1 MAIGLV
7 LASASPSRRM
17 LMKNAGLEFEAIPA
31 EIDEREI
38 EGRRENGGLGPME
51 LAAELAREKA
61 LDVSRR
67 LTSAIVVGCDQTMS
81 LGKRVFHKPIDIA
94 EARVNLMALRGR
106 THRLNSAVALARD
119 GDILWS
125 YVGVAELTMR
135 EFSEE
140 FLDLYLARMAEVVLR
155 SVGAYQLE
163 GEGIQL
169 FEKIEG
175 DYFTILGLPLLPML
189 AQLREL
195 GEIDA

>member
-17 LMKNAGLEFEAIPA
+17 LMKNAGLDFEAIPA

-38 EGRRENGGLGPME
+38 ERGSGGRCLGPVE
-51 LAAELAREKA
+51 LAAELAQQKA

-67 LTSAIVVGCDQTMS
+67 LPSAVVIGCDQTMS
-81 LGKRVFHKPIDIA
+81 LGDRIFHKPADIA
-94 EARVNLMALRGR
+94 EARTNLVLLRGR
-106 THRLNSAVALARD
+106 THRLNSAVTLARN
-119 GDILWS
+119 GAILWS
-125 YVGVAELTMR
+125 DVGIAELTMR
-135 EFSEE
+135 EFSDD
-140 FLDLYLARMAEVVLR
+140 FLDLYLARMAEAVLR

-169 FEKIEG
+169 FERIEG
-175 DYFTILGLPLLPML
+175 DYFTILGLPLLPLL

-195 GEIDA
+195 GEIDV